1 MAYEDLIKKAKEAMK
16 FSYAPYSKLRVGAA
30 LLSSSGEIVLGANYE
45 CSSYGLTMCAER
57 NVIFNAN
64 ARGIKDIE
72 AIAITSSKGRV
83 SPCGACRQ
91 IMFEAAQRCKKD
103 IVVIM
108 ADDKGSEERRI
119 SELLPYPF
127 STFE

>member
-1 MAYEDLIKKAKEAMK
+1 MK

-64 ARGIKDIE
+64 AIGIKDIE

-91 IMFEAAQRCKKD
+91 IMFEAAQRCKK
-103 IVVIM
+103 I
-108 ADDKGSEERRI
+108 
-119 SELLPYPF
+119 
-127 STFE
+127 

>member
-1 MAYEDLIKKAKEAMK
+1 MAYEELIKKAIEAME
-16 FSYAPYSKLRVGAA
+16 FSYAPYSKLKVGAA
-30 LLSSSGEIVLGANYE
+30 LLSNSGEIVQGANYE

-64 ARGIKDIE
+64 ARGIRDIE
-72 AIAITSSKGRV
+72 AIAITSSKGKV

-91 IMFEAAQRCKKD
+91 IIFEAARRCEKD
-103 IVVIM
+103 IVIIM
-108 ADDKGSEERRI
+108 ADDRGSEEKKI
-119 SELLPYPF
+119 SELLPHPF